1 MQYLALSK
9 LRAEQT
15 EAVKAIYEEAFAA
28 WQRVPFEILLQAD
41 TDPSRLQLA
50 MVDDGE
56 VLALAV
62 LSRLKSVSWWFL
74 EYFAVTKAR
83 RGNGLGG
90 VLWEAVVERLNGD
103 RDVRIVIEVEPPEEA
118 PPGSDE
124 RTIRERRIEF
134 YRRRGARPLDVP
146 VYRVPHLSDNG
157 TGELMLLAVPSSEG
171 GLPSGEEL
179 QALVRALYV
188 EGYGLST
195 DHPLLQAAIASLED
209 D

>member
-9 LRAEQT
+9 LTAPQT

-28 WQRVPFEILLQAD
+28 WQRVPFETLLQAD

-50 MVDDGE
+50 MVDGGE
-56 VLALAV
+56 VLAFTV
-62 LSRLKSVSWWFL
+62 LSRLKSVPWWFL
-74 EYFAVTKAR
+74 EYVAVTKAR
-83 RGNGLGG
+83 RGHGLGG
-90 VLWEAVVERLNGD
+90 VFWEAVVERLNGG
-103 RDVRIVIEVEPPEEA
+103 RDLRVVLEVEPPEEA
-118 PPGSDE
+118 QPGSDE

-157 TGELMLLAVPSSEG
+157 TGDLMLLAVPSSEG

-195 DHPLLQAAIASLED
+195 DHPLLKAAIASLED
-209 D
+209 N